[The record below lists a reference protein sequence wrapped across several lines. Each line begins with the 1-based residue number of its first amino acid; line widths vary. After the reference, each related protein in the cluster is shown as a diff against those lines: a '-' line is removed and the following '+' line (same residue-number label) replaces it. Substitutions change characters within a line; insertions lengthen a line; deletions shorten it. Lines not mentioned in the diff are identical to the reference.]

1 MIEGDI
7 IKLKDEE
14 EGTYPFLAGKECEV
28 VLMCD
33 EKPTDQHVGY
43 VRIVG
48 HAKEYRVELV
58 KFVKV

>member
-7 IKLKDEE
+7 IKLNDEE

-58 KFVKV
+58 KFTKV